1 MASETELVA
10 QVMNELG
17 LLASEQAPTA
27 AEASDILTRY
37 YQQLLMLA
45 DEDYADWVQGNN
57 VSDDVIP
64 AAAMPGTVQ
73 IIAYECAP
81 MFGVAKSALVDGA
94 GRTWRE
100 LGEIALRRYMRKKP
114 SYEPVMADYF

>member
-1 MASETELVA
+1 MASETELA
-10 QVMNELG
+10 TQVMRELG
-17 LLASEQAPTA
+17 LVASEEVPTA

-45 DEDYADWVQGNN
+45 DEDYADWVQGPN
-57 VSDDVIP
+57 VAADSIP

-81 MFGVAKSALVDGA
+81 MFGVAKSQLVDA
-94 GRTWRE
+94 QGRTWRE

-114 SYEPVMADYF
+114 SYEPVIADYF

>member
-27 AEASDILTRY
+27 AEASDILQRY
-37 YQQLLMLA
+37 YQQLAMLA
-45 DEDYADWVQGNN
+45 DEDYADWAQGAN
-57 VSDDVIP
+57 VSADVIP

-81 MFGVAKSALVDGA
+81 MFGIAKSSLVDRQ

-114 SYEPVMADYF
+114 SYEPVWANYF